1 MSVEQKESIMSTELK
16 RCIITDRCCN
26 RNDVS
31 RGSPD
36 IVTIIIIIIFASVLN
51 SQGMKKIRY
60 AIQKSTKIK
69 LE

>member
-36 IVTIIIIIIFASVLN
+36 IVTIIIIIFALVLN
-51 SQGMKKIRY
+51 SQGMKKICY

>member
-16 RCIITDRCCN
+16 RCIITDRCWN

-36 IVTIIIIIIFASVLN
+36 IVTIIIIIFAPVLN